1 MLNHFGVDPRLPG
14 VRIDVVPEPREAAND
29 DDGEAVRLAP
39 IARYVALYPERFA
52 GTEAIIS
59 GCTLIGL
66 WFVACIVFAMFFD
79 AGIVA

>member
-1 MLNHFGVDPRLPG
+1 MKNHFGIDPRLPG
-14 VRIDVVPEPREAAND
+14 VRIDVALEPRVAAND
-29 DDGEAVRLAP
+29 DHDEAARLAL
-39 IARYVALYPERFA
+39 VAKFVAFYPDRFA

-66 WFVACIVFAMFFD
+66 WLVACIVFAMFFD